1 MDKSPKRRTSITL
14 PTKIHDEI
22 TANAKSKS
30 RSTEIV
36 SQLEQR
42 MQEFRAE
49 DWSFLMSDWKPS
61 SKEKKQQSYLS
72 PTDELYDFLD
82 EIREKTRLDRSQI
95 VEFLLSYSY
104 GLLDVPVRAIIV
116 LGGKG
121 IQPSKC
127 PNNIPEN
134 ICSSRF
140 IFEQNIRDLHQKYEI
155 NDFLIIHT
163 EDNRAAIQ
171 EAVEQIEND
180 LPELR
185 GKIILYGQDNTNMG
199 EEFILNKIFETHFFV
214 RKAHTM
220 FVMWG
225 NVIVKDFNIKKF
237 LAFHLRSKKTLGSLV
252 VLSTDPNVNDR
263 DLKPDYYSHVDIQGH
278 EIRAFYPKPVA
289 MEKQTNMLDVGI
301 YLFNRNFFKE
311 AIDGGFKESPKC
323 RLRDLFEWYPKYKSE
338 KISAYP
344 LSAIWYD
351 PGVIP
356 KKSQASIS
364 DNRIAEI
371 K

>member
-14 PTKIHDEI
+14 PTKIHDKI
-22 TANAKSKS
+22 MVNAKSKS

-61 SKEKKQQSYLS
+61 SKEGKQQSYLS
-72 PTDELYDFLD
+72 PTDELYEFLD
-82 EIREKTRLDRSQI
+82 KIKEKTRLDRSQI

-104 GLLDVPVRAIIV
+104 GLLNVPVRAIIV

-121 IQPSKC
+121 IQPSSC
-127 PNNIPEN
+127 PKIIPEN

-140 IFEQNIRDLHQKYEI
+140 IFVQNIRDLHQKYKI

-163 EDNRAAIQ
+163 EDNRTVIQ
-171 EAVEQIEND
+171 EAVEQVEND
-180 LPELR
+180 LPKLK
-185 GKIILYGQDNTNMG
+185 GKIILYGQDNTDMG
-199 EEFILNKIFETHFFV
+199 EEFVLNKIFETHFFV
-214 RKAHTM
+214 RKAHTI

-225 NVIVKDFNIKKF
+225 NVIVKDFNIRKF
-237 LAFHLRSKKTLGSLV
+237 LAFHLRSKTLSSLV
-252 VLSTDPNVNDR
+252 VLSTDPNVNNR

-278 EIRAFYPKPVA
+278 EIRAFYPKPVP

-323 RLRDLFEWYPKYKSE
+323 RLRDLFEWYPKYKPE

-356 KKSQASIS
+356 KKPQASIS
-364 DNRIAEI
+364 NNRIAEI